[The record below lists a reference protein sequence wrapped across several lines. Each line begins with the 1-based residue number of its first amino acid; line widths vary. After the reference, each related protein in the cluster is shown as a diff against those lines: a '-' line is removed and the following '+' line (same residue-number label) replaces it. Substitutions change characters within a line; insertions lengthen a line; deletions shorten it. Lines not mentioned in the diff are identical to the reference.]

1 MSGCGVRCGGR
12 SREAVVLSG
21 LLTADAKR
29 GAWASGSTILV

>member
-1 MSGCGVRCGGR
+1 MSGCWVRCGGE

-29 GAWASGSTILV
+29 VRGPPGDHVV